1 MRRRLTLQL
10 GWLPGWLAASPAEPL
25 VLRSAAQAGFPHKY
39 NPGGS
44 GPQGFCIDYIQALRR
59 VDAGLDFTGLQQM
72 LPTLRIEQDLAAGR
86 IDVFFAMLK
95 TPEREALYRFVD
107 SPRLYAIHHQI
118 AVLVSDTQAEQVR
131 GFADLR
137 ALRGDGRV
145 LTTKGSG
152 YADFLR
158 DQAGL
163 DVDDGAT
170 SLEQN
175 LRKLLSGRA
184 RFLYDSESLLQRTIQ
199 SLDLQAQVRILP
211 TVFRRQDLL
220 LAHTPG
226 LPAERLAR
234 VVAAMQVLEASGGAA
249 RLRGAYG
256 LR

>member
-10 GWLPGWLAASPAEPL
+10 GLLPGWLAAAPAEPL
-25 VLRSAAQAGFPHKY
+25 LLRSAAQAGFAHKY
-39 NPGGS
+39 NPGAP
-44 GPQGFCIDYIQALRR
+44 GPQGFCIDYIQALKR
-59 VDAGLDFTGLQQM
+59 VDAGLDFSGLQQM
-72 LPTLRIEQDLAAGR
+72 LPTPRIEQDLAAGR
-86 IDVFFAMLK
+86 IDVFFAMLR

-107 SPRLYAIHHQI
+107 SPRLYAIHHQV
-118 AVLVSDTQAEQVR
+118 AVLTSDAQAEQVR

-137 ALRGDGRV
+137 ALRGEGRV

-158 DQAGL
+158 GEAGL

-199 SLDLQAQVRILP
+199 AMDLQAQVRILP

-220 LAHTPG
+220 LAYTPG
-226 LPAERLAR
+226 LPAQRLAR
-234 VVAAMQVLEASGGAA
+234 VVAAMQALEANGGAA
-249 RLRGAYG
+249 RLRAAYG